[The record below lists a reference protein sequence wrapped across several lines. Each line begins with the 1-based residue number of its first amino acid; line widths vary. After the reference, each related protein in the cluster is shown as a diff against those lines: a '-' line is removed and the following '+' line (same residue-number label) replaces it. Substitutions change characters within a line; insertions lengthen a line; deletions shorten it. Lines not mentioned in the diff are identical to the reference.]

1 MLVSKIV
8 INKSDVHCPIR
19 LAASTSRRLSIV
31 AAGQASIVRYDDLF
45 VKFTFLVVAIFYI

>member
-1 MLVSKIV
+1 MLVSKVV

-31 AAGQASIVRYDDLF
+31 AAGQASIFRYDELF
-45 VKFTFLVVAIFYI
+45 VKFTFPVVAIFFI

>member
-1 MLVSKIV
+1 MLVLKVV

-31 AAGQASIVRYDDLF
+31 AAGQASMVLYDDLS
-45 VKFTFLVVAIFYI
+45 VKFTSPVVAIFFV

>member
-31 AAGQASIVRYDDLF
+31 AAGQASIVWYDELF
-45 VKFTFLVVAIFYI
+45 VKFTFLVVAIFFI

>member
-8 INKSDVHCPIR
+8 INKSDGHCQIR

-31 AAGQASIVRYDDLF
+31 AAGPASIVWYDELF
-45 VKFTFLVVAIFYI
+45 VKFTFRVVAIFFI